1 MSGLGL
7 NAAPAGTTDYA
18 ARIAAELA
26 EAVRGIDPAQAEPF
40 AEALDRAANVFT
52 AGAGR
57 SGMMARALAM
67 RLMHGGSSAH
77 VVGETTTPGIG
88 PGDLLVIASGSGE
101 TRTLVPMAEKAR
113 ELGAEVAVVTLK
125 PDSTLAKLATLVVR
139 LPGASKSREDD
150 DYETIQPMGSL
161 FEQTLLL
168 FFDASVLRLMQRRG
182 LDGGRM
188 YGRHAN
194 LE

>member
-1 MSGLGL
+1 VSGS
-7 NAAPAGTTDYA
+7 NAALSNPADYA

-26 EAVRGIDPAQAEPF
+26 EAVRGIAPAQAESF

-57 SGMMARALAM
+57 SGLMSKALAM
-67 RLMHGGSSAH
+67 RLMHSGSSAH

-88 PGDLLVIASGSGE
+88 PGDLLVIGSGSGE
-101 TRTLVPMAEKAR
+101 TRTLVPMAEQAR
-113 ELGAEVAVVTLK
+113 ALGAEVAVVTLK
-125 PDSTLAKLATLVVR
+125 PDSTLARLATLVVQ
-139 LPGASKSREDD
+139 LPGASKSREND

-168 FFDASVLRLMQRRG
+168 FYDASVLRLMQRRE
-182 LDGGRM
+182 LDGNRM

>member
-1 MSGLGL
+1 MSSQPSALT
-7 NAAPAGTTDYA
+7 GTADYA

-26 EAVRGIDPAQAEPF
+26 ESVRGIDPAQAEAF

-57 SGMMARALAM
+57 SGLMSKALAM
-67 RLMHGGSSAH
+67 RLMHSGSAAH
-77 VVGETTTPGIG
+77 VVGETATPGIG
-88 PGDLLVIASGSGE
+88 PGDLLVIGSGSGE

-125 PDSTLAKLATLVVR
+125 PDSTLASLASLIVR
-139 LPGASKSREDD
+139 LPGASKSREND

-168 FFDASVLRLMQRRG
+168 FYDASVLRLMQRRG
-182 LDGGRM
+182 LDSGRM
-188 YGRHAN
+188 YGKHAN

>member
-1 MSGLGL
+1 MGGPLAEPTGT
-7 NAAPAGTTDYA
+7 AGFA

-26 EAVRGIDPAQAEPF
+26 ESVRGIDPAQAESF

-57 SGMMARALAM
+57 SGLMGKALAM
-67 RLMHGGSSAH
+67 RLVHAGSQAH

-88 PGDLLVIASGSGE
+88 PGDLLVICSGSGE

-113 ELGAEVAVVTLK
+113 ELGADVAVLTLK
-125 PDSTLAKLATLVVR
+125 PDSTLAKLATMVVR
-139 LPGASKSREDD
+139 LPGASKSREND
-150 DYETIQPMGSL
+150 DYATIQPMGSL

-168 FFDASVLRLMQRRG
+168 FCDASVLRLMQRRG
-182 LDGGRM
+182 LDTDRM
-188 YGRHAN
+188 YGKHAN

>member
-1 MSGLGL
+1 MSSQPSALES
-7 NAAPAGTTDYA
+7 TTDFA
-18 ARIAAELA
+18 AQVAAELT
-26 EAVRGIDPAQAEPF
+26 EAVRGIDQAQAEAF
-40 AEALDRAANVFT
+40 VEALDSAANVFT

-57 SGMMARALAM
+57 SGLMGKALAM
-67 RLMHGGSSAH
+67 RLMHGGSAAH

-88 PGDLLVIASGSGE
+88 PGDLLVIGSGSGE

-113 ELGAEVAVVTLK
+113 ELGADVAVVTLK
-125 PDSTLAKLATLVVR
+125 PESTLAELATLLVQ
-139 LPGASKSREDD
+139 LPGASKSREND
-150 DYETIQPMGSL
+150 DYATIQPMGSL

-182 LDGGRM
+182 LDGNRM
-188 YGRHAN
+188 YGKHAN